1 MEAGQT
7 VDVNFIIA
15 LILARQSGWPIEF
28 MVDGATCKF
37 VVNVSAQ
44 NSGATAKADPQTLGV
59 KPFKKAPAL
68 VTPQQVP
75 DIVNMTK
82 EINEVRNTPQ
92 VDDAGSNANIQ
103 VGEYPECLLVSCSDL
118 VPLFEKGLGFKCDES
133 FLEESAINSVQ
144 RSIKKN
150 RPYKFIFVDLDD
162 PTLLLG
168 RFMVAINKL
177 IDANPKVKIG
187 VYACSSSSSERML
200 KKCREVKVTFIPK
213 PMTKDKV
220 KHL

>member
-28 MVDGATCKF
+28 IVDGAICKF

-75 DIVNMTK
+75 DIVNLTK
-82 EINEVRNTPQ
+82 EINEV
-92 VDDAGSNANIQ
+92 
-103 VGEYPECLLVSCSDL
+103 
-118 VPLFEKGLGFKCDES
+118 K
-133 FLEESAINSVQ
+133 
-144 RSIKKN
+144 
-150 RPYKFIFVDLDD
+150 
-162 PTLLLG
+162 
-168 RFMVAINKL
+168 
-177 IDANPKVKIG
+177 
-187 VYACSSSSSERML
+187 
-200 KKCREVKVTFIPK
+200 
-213 PMTKDKV
+213 
-220 KHL
+220 